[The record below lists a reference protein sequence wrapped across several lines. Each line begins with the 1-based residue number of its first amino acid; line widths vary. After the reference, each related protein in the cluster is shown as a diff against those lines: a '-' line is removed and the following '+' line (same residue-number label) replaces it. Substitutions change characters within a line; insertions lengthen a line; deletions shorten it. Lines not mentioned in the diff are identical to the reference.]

1 MLHYQGLYMGA
12 KGREARKPQ
21 ARAIP
26 GTGMGVGMGGRGGRG
41 WPLVNRRG
49 PFPKEA
55 GAGWRSRPL

>member
-12 KGREARKPQ
+12 KGAEARKPQ

-41 WPLVNRRG
+41 AASG
-49 PFPKEA
+49 ESE
-55 GAGWRSRPL
+55 GAIS